1 MNIPAELSPEVAAW
15 MRVQMSIA
23 AARAVEPLKDE
34 ISKVDEWANGL
45 FVALRDV
52 LPVLLL
58 DSPALTREIEPQW
71 RKAAEEFD
79 RIEQHGQ
86 QANGDESLEL
96 LEARK
101 MLYRLFAV
109 CGLWM
114 RSEGEI
120 ATSQPLNSVPRA
132 RRV

>member
-23 AARAVEPLKDE
+23 AARAVEPLKEE

-58 DSPALTREIEPQW
+58 ESPALTREIEPQW

-79 RIEQHGQ
+79 RVEQHGH
-86 QANGDESLEL
+86 QANDEESLEL

-101 MLYRLFAV
+101 MLYRLLSV

-114 RSEGEI
+114 QSEV
-120 ATSQPLNSVPRA
+120 NSVSTRNLKVRRA
-132 RRV
+132 